1 MSKHK
6 KLKNE
11 SDIIR
16 EVIRVGSVYVKSR
29 RAGQIDEADPQKKK
43 LEFIY
48 RLLVHD
54 KQIQPLAAD
63 QLTDLNIRHRLA
75 MWLVG
80 NLPDDHPLL
89 K

>member
-16 EVIRVGSVYVKSR
+16 EVVRVGSIYVSKR
-29 RAGQIDEADPQKKK
+29 GAGKIEEADSQKQK

-54 KQIQPLAAD
+54 NQIQPLAANE
-63 QLTDLNIRHRLA
+63 LTDLNIRHRLA
-75 MWLVG
+75 MWMVG
-80 NLPDDHPLL
+80 KLPEDHPLL